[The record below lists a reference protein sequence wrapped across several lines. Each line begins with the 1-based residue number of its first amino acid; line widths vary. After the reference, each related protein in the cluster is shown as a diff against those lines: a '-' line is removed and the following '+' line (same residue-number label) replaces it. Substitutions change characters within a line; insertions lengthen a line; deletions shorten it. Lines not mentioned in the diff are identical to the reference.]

1 MSFLPH
7 SWVLC
12 WVSWIRLAHF
22 LWDLWQGQISWG
34 DKEGDVSCF
43 LAISRVPWQFI
54 MINQGFLQITPQ
66 PTKNPAS
73 CISGRSVTTNI
84 PQSCT
89 TWTANSIII
98 FILFMN
104 TLFKVLAINLSLLQ
118 HWPKLFTDQYLYCY
132 KARASDSYW
141 VFLHM
146 VYINQK
152 IL

>member
-43 LAISRVPWQFI
+43 LAISNKSTMTVYHHKSGIPTNNPPTNKKRSLLYQWQ
-54 MINQGFLQITPQ
+54 
-66 PTKNPAS
+66 A
-73 CISGRSVTTNI
+73 VTTNI
-84 PQSCT
+84 PQSRT

-98 FILFMN
+98 FILFMH
-104 TLFKVLAINLSLLQ
+104 TLQSLGNQPFSPTTLTQTLHRPVPLLLQ
-118 HWPKLFTDQYLYCY
+118 SQGISQLFSLPTHGI
-132 KARASDSYW
+132 R
-141 VFLHM
+141 
-146 VYINQK
+146 
-152 IL
+152 